1 MLNSGLTCI
10 REIRASLWS
19 NQIIFETMWVN
30 LVAASQLTTFFLS
43 VLKFQLFRFRLTK
56 ALRPCCSQMQV
67 GCLPRSASTSATR
80 LCLHSHYNE
89 TDPWKPNARNMWEV
103 LQWYHFEQYIFHHI
117 HDLYML
123 NKKSVRVYRPFNKFV
138 PSIAQT
144 MMTTRLFIQQLVS
157 SHRRS
162 QRGGQGAMPPKFL
175 EYLVLLCF

>member
-1 MLNSGLTCI
+1 
-10 REIRASLWS
+10 
-19 NQIIFETMWVN
+19 
-30 LVAASQLTTFFLS
+30 
-43 VLKFQLFRFRLTK
+43 
-56 ALRPCCSQMQV
+56 
-67 GCLPRSASTSATR
+67 
-80 LCLHSHYNE
+80 
-89 TDPWKPNARNMWEV
+89 
-103 LQWYHFEQYIFHHI
+103 
-117 HDLYML
+117 ML